1 MHWLWYVCLSL
12 LLLALQWTGD
22 LSSVYFA
29 YYPSANWDR
38 FQFTHEPKV
47 VQWLKNGWMGEK
59 QNLYN
64 TLCIYVYILIYND
77 TKGTSIQ

>member
-29 YYPSANWDR
+29 YYPSTSWDR
-38 FQFTHEPKV
+38 FQFTHEPKLT
-47 VQWLKNGWMGEK
+47 QWLKKWIVGGK
-59 QNLYN
+59 
-64 TLCIYVYILIYND
+64 
-77 TKGTSIQ
+77 TKPL

>member
-29 YYPSANWDR
+29 YYPSASWDR
-38 FQFTHEPKV
+38 FQFTQEPKLTH
-47 VQWLKNGWMGEK
+47 WLKKVDCWGKNK
-59 QNLYN
+59 TFIKL
-64 TLCIYVYILIYND
+64 YVYIFLCND